1 MSLLPA
7 IGRGILQ
14 MRIARVAA
22 LIFAVSACALVL
34 SPHESRAW
42 QSNLNGTA
50 NGNDEAY
57 SVTTDAAGNVVA
69 AGHILSGSSF
79 DFAVAKLSGSSGGEI
94 WRRTIPSG
102 LAKSVVLDGA
112 GDVLAA
118 GNTSNGST
126 GQDFLVT
133 KISGST
139 GIELWRA
146 NIDGSADTNTNQD
159 FGQAIAVDGAG
170 NAFAAGWTTN
180 APSDSDVTAVKLSPS
195 GTILWRTNVSGGIAD
210 RARAIALDP
219 AGDV

>member
-7 IGRGILQ
+7 IGLGILQ
-14 MRIARVAA
+14 LRIARVAA

-79 DFAVAKLSGSSGGEI
+79 DFAVAKLSGASGGEI

-139 GIELWRA
+139 GSELWRRQ
-146 NIDGSADTNTNQD
+146 IDGQ
-159 FGQAIAVDGAG
+159 
-170 NAFAAGWTTN
+170 
-180 APSDSDVTAVKLSPS
+180 
-195 GTILWRTNVSGGIAD
+195 
-210 RARAIALDP
+210 
-219 AGDV
+219 